1 MQEAQADPAYDGAAP
16 PPALAAARA
25 ATATTGF
32 VTPAGI
38 AVSRVAAPFDPALLA
53 SLTRQVDERRGGV
66 LSSGMEYPGR
76 YSRWHVAYV
85 DPCVEI
91 VARGRRIAAR
101 ALNGRGAVL
110 LPVIGAALRRA
121 SGTSAGNG
129 AAPAGPGARAIEVLI
144 PEPGRPFTEE
154 ERSRR
159 PTVFSALR
167 EIVAAFAGPDEHLGL
182 YGAFGYDLAF
192 QFEPVRLRHERDDR
206 QRTWSCTC
214 PTSLR
219 AGPQAGDRAA
229 LLLRLRGGLRQ
240 HGWPPARHRGHAS
253 GVYRRAATAAS
264 LKIRTSRRIRGR
276 VPMRGS

>member
-1 MQEAQADPAYDGAAP
+1 MHEAQADPAYHGAAP
-16 PPALAAARA
+16 PPALAAALA

-91 VARGRRIAAR
+91 IARGRRIAAR

-121 SGTSAGNG
+121 GGTLAGNG
-129 AAPAGPGARAIEVLI
+129 AAPAGQGQQAIEVLI
-144 PEPGRPFTEE
+144 PEPGRRPFTEE

-159 PTVFSALR
+159 PTVFTALR

-182 YGAFGYDLAF
+182 YGAFGYGLAF
-192 QFEPVRLRHERDDR
+192 QFEPVRLARERDDR
-206 QRTWSCTC
+206 QRDLVLHLPDELYVLGRKRETA
-214 PTSLR
+214 LR
-219 AGPQAGDRAA
+219 YSYEFEVGGASTAGLPRGTAGTARRQAAG
-229 LLLRLRGGLRQ
+229 
-240 HGWPPARHRGHAS
+240 HRRP
-253 GVYRRAATAAS
+253 V
-264 LKIRTSRRIRGR
+264 IN
-276 VPMRGS
+276 